1 MLTPSTDKGSFSSY
15 NITKMK
21 AILINQQTFIEQ
33 ILQTLITCN
42 PQNTQFTNQITT
54 IQKDFQKSIDED
66 NKEASSSSFANF
78 IETTESNI
86 ACIKIDIDQINKQS
100 NENSE
105 VITTLNANLQSLR
118 DDFELF
124 KMKKSTP
131 SSPRK
136 KNDRQPDVDMEK
148 IRSDVDSLKN
158 ALDVINENYASQEDL
173 QNCRNSIQKFDEI
186 AKKLDDT
193 ASSFTKLSND
203 QQQIEKQ
210 LTSLQNQDFQG
221 QIRQIKNDQKSQD
234 SKLQQISDIQ
244 SQLRELKSS
253 MVQTRSVSLSDNDVK
268 FSQINKQ
275 LDDISNMQN
284 KSTENL
290 TSLKSNLEQQSKE
303 IQKLAG
309 RMDNVESSNSQNA
322 SEISSISPIK
332 QQINELATSQ
342 NSTTG
347 TINEMKARIDDFE
360 SKYSQPLIDRI
371 SQIEKSSSKSNE
383 IDDLKQ
389 SLLNTISQIEG
400 QLNESTNKQN
410 NEIKELK
417 QALSNHLS
425 QIEEQLNQSSKQ
437 NVEIDE
443 IKQTLSNNISQIE
456 DQLKENANKQNNETE
471 EFKQTTSNRLSQI
484 EEKLKQSNLQKSE
497 NDEIKQTLSNQL
509 NEIGEFKQAT
519 SNRLSQIEEQLKQN
533 NLQNREI
540 EELKQTLSNQLN
552 EIEELKQTLP
562 NRLSQIED
570 HLNESNNKQNNEID
584 QIKQT
589 LSNNISQFEGQLNE
603 CLKNSSQQQPVID
616 RDVILSAPEIE
627 DVKDKLNEVNLSQNR
642 TIEALNTLQSKFEEQ
657 QNQVTEPLLS
667 RVAQLEDGILDREA
681 ILNMPE
687 MAEISERLNN
697 LSISQ
702 NKTIDAFNSMRSK
715 LSENNERVSKI
726 EEQLNQI
733 ELPSIPDDAERRLSL
748 LEDKV
753 SVTSGSDDFSLV
765 KDRLNEIAASQ
776 SKTIETVNILRA
788 KLDEAMNE
796 SPQEL
801 SERILQIESQLD
813 DLSMRQQEQQ
823 GIEREAAPSAPDD
836 ELVDRLNEVSVSQSK
851 TIETLNA
858 LRGKLEEQQVRVTEP
873 LLSRVVQLEEG
884 LSDMESWPDEIQEIK
899 EKINGLQE
907 LLEQNQM
914 LGGVQERDVHISNDN
929 ENIEE
934 LQSTINSLS
943 DDLRQTKAKL
953 NSLNDQYLTLK
964 GKIQSMDASQSP
976 RKQFEFPTFSS
987 DDNDEDADDDEDGA
1001 GNSKLRKRVSKLE
1014 KIVAHLLPAEK
1025 LKMKMIPI
1033 DFCEEIDLDSET
1045 QDETLRRHNHEIS
1058 VLAKDFIVLSNEVI
1072 DLEGDV
1078 NELKMNRKPP
1088 QQSEQEQPE
1097 QEHHEGRLDEDFV
1110 ALKERVEE
1118 VSGFIS
1124 KINEMN
1130 GNLTSHVR
1138 ENTADIEILKEQ
1150 QKDIQNE
1157 LDQFDQARLD
1167 DVIEAVQERS
1177 VKVDSNDKNEDN
1189 SELNENV
1196 SVLKDR
1202 VDELTSAFNKLKDVN
1217 NALTSHVTSH
1227 DSSISELLARQD
1239 KLDSQLEELDSCP
1252 PSNVESKEAP
1262 KFDDSELN
1270 DNLAILKNRVDAV
1283 TSSFL
1288 KLKDVNEAL
1297 ISHVKRNDS
1306 EVARLS
1312 ARMDQ
1317 IEDIQSMDLK
1327 PFDEQN
1333 APDTQK
1339 MKHDISCLKYEVR
1352 SILKEMKKP
1361 KEAFKEREVD
1371 LDSSNN
1377 DEKVE
1382 QLEEELETVK
1392 EQVRKMSE
1400 ALQKGS
1406 LDEKVEQ
1413 LEEELE
1419 TVKEQVRK
1427 MSEALQ
1433 KGSLDEKVEQLEEE
1447 LETVKEQLQAR
1458 EEGVI
1463 DNDSIGRLSSQVK
1476 KLVDNTNSQTSYI
1489 RKFQEV
1495 LNTVVHKEDELQ
1507 SQIDNMKCEMKNQLV
1522 NDESE
1527 KVQQIEKDIRCIKYE
1542 VKKLLSN
1549 RPASHD
1555 KESTSVESRQ
1565 HSFTEQKAELEQLK
1579 AQIEAQTEFLHAM
1592 SSQLKKVVD
1601 NANNQTAYIRQH
1613 NEILNAL
1620 EEKEG
1625 ETEDNIGRLQHDIG
1639 CIKHEVKKLKC
1650 EPLHRNISLGNDQI
1664 SSEKVGE
1671 IESLLSQKVEEI
1683 ITNINQINASQ
1694 KLIVDNANMQRSRIA
1709 QIQTNLSQLD
1719 NSILQVEERLDLI
1732 ESNDD
1737 NNNNNN
1743 VLEKIDLPS
1752 STLSENDKYIIRSF
1766 SQKVDQ
1772 ITSLQEEIQ
1781 STLDGHSDQISDLNR
1796 KLKDLQKKQEPE
1808 EQISEQKVTDI
1819 CAERDDAVISE
1830 IQEQIESIEQR
1841 LSGNFIKISDAH
1853 QKIAGKFEK
1862 IAIRFE
1868 KIAREIKSLKE
1879 QQKLNT
1885 LQIQERG
1892 VTLDIDIEREKE
1904 NEKNVDL
1911 HNLTNEF
1918 LDFKRSQEALNENLK
1933 KMIVNANQQNSQ
1945 QIQNALNL
1953 VRNELSQRSQQAKSM
1968 NQSQNQNPNVTQTQT
1983 KNSEFAS
1990 FKREIEAEMRKEL
2003 NLLKNSISKSGQ
2015 QNDEK
2020 VIASRFN
2027 QLKDEMISLIKQND
2041 DSLRN
2046 ECEEK
2051 SNQLSSKY
2059 EEIDEAKKVAN
2070 RIVKIVKGH
2079 DEKLKKLKDYLDYQS
2094 SVLSEV
2100 TGRDIQRM
2108 FSRPATPK

>member
-290 TSLKSNLEQQSKE
+290 TSLKANLEQQSKE

-309 RMDNVESSNSQNA
+309 RMDYVESSNSQNA

-417 QALSNHLS
+417 QALSNH
-425 QIEEQLNQSSKQ
+425 
-437 NVEIDE
+437 
-443 IKQTLSNNISQIE
+443 
-456 DQLKENANKQNNETE
+456 
-471 EFKQTTSNRLSQI
+471 FSQI

-519 SNRLSQIEEQLKQN
+519 SNRISQIEEQLKQN

-873 LLSRVVQLEEG
+873 LLSRVAQLEDS

-964 GKIQSMDASQSP
+964 GKIQSMEASQSP

-1088 QQSEQEQPE
+1088 QQPEQEQPE

-1217 NALTSHVTSH
+1217 NALASHVTSH

-1252 PSNVESKEAP
+1252 QSNVESKEAP

-1317 IEDIQSMDLK
+1317 IEDIQSMDVK

-1333 APDTQK
+1333 TPDTQK

-1413 LEEELE
+1413 I
-1419 TVKEQVRK
+1419 
-1427 MSEALQ
+1427 
-1433 KGSLDEKVEQLEEE
+1433 EEE

-1565 HSFTEQKAELEQLK
+1565 HSFTEQKAELEHLK

-1601 NANNQTAYIRQH
+1601 NANNQTAYIR
-1613 NEILNAL
+1613 
-1620 EEKEG
+1620 
-1625 ETEDNIGRLQHDIG
+1625 IGRLQHDIG
-1639 CIKHEVKKLKC
+1639 CIKHEVKKLKY
-1650 EPLHRNISLGNDQI
+1650 EPLHRNISIGNDQI

-1743 VLEKIDLPS
+1743 VFEKIDLPS

-1830 IQEQIESIEQR
+1830 IQGQIESIEQR

-1853 QKIAGKFEK
+1853 QKIAGK
-1862 IAIRFE
+1862 FE